1 MSEQALDLR
10 RSLRIVWRHKII
22 VGIAAALGLAAG
34 IAFTVLR
41 PPVLTSQ
48 ALVALPNSKD
58 FGTKVFVAT
67 SNPVLTSAGRRLDP
81 PLSFQ
86 ELSGRV
92 QAMGRTSTIVSI
104 NAEGSTAARA
114 EEIANAVASSYIA
127 YLRSANNPGVQ
138 TLATVLQ
145 PATSATGTPQQR
157 RFIVNGG
164 LGAVLGLLI
173 GAIIMLATGRKDR
186 RLQGRDEIAGSIGI
200 PVLTSISVGHPGNAA
215 EWARLLEDYQPGP
228 VDAWRLR
235 KALSQLGLTGPNHNN
250 LGTGGGGASLAVLS
264 LASDPKALALGPQ
277 LAVYAASLG
286 IPTTLVVGLQ
296 EEMSA
301 TAMLRAACAAPV
313 KPAGRSG
320 NLRVMVSDQP
330 SAGGL
335 TGARLTVV
343 VAVVDGQA
351 PRVGDTIR
359 ATMTALGVSA
369 GRVTAEQL
377 ARVAASAAADGRDI
391 AGVFVAD
398 PDPDDHTTGRV
409 PELARPA
416 PRRMPTRI
424 TGMPVQAK
432 TTTTRR
438 LSCLRRVRTRAT
450 RSGSTTTRRISK
462 ISPSMPTRAWSVSA
476 SSARPCGAAYGS
488 GAPWPSWDCCS
499 ARESSWR
506 HPSPSRRLRRSS

>member
-10 RSLRIVWRHKII
+10 RSLRIVWRRKVI

-48 ALVALPNSKD
+48 ALVALPTSKD
-58 FGTKVFVAT
+58 FGTKVFVAS

-81 PLSFQ
+81 PLSFGD
-86 ELSGRV
+86 LSGRV
-92 QAMGRTSTIVSI
+92 QARGQTSTIVTIS
-104 NAEGSTAARA
+104 AEGNTAAEA
-114 EEIANAVASSYIA
+114 EKIANAVASSYIA
-127 YLRSANNPGVQ
+127 YLRSANSPGVQ

-145 PATSATGTPQQR
+145 PATSATGTSQQR

-164 LGAVLGLLI
+164 IGAVVGLLI
-173 GAIIMLATGRKDR
+173 GAIIVLAIGRKDR

-200 PVLTSISVGHPGNAA
+200 PVLTSISVSHPDSAA
-215 EWARLLEDYQPGP
+215 DWARLLEDYEPGP

-235 KALSQLGLTGPNHNN
+235 KALSQLGLTGPSRAN
-250 LGTGGGGASLAVLS
+250 LAVDGGASLAVLS

-277 LAVYAASLG
+277 MAVYAASLG
-286 IPTTLVVGLQ
+286 IPTALVVGPQ
-296 EEMSA
+296 EDVSA

-330 SAGGL
+330 GAGGL
-335 TGARLTVV
+335 AGARLTVV

-359 ATMTALGVSA
+359 ARMTALGVSA
-369 GRVTAEQL
+369 GTVTAEQL
-377 ARVAASAAADGRDI
+377 ARVAASAAAAGRDI
-391 AGVFVAD
+391 VGVFVAD

-409 PELARPA
+409 PELARPS

-424 TGMPVQAK
+424 TGMPVPAR

-438 LSCLRRVRTRAT
+438 LSCLRRVMTHAT
-450 RSGSTTTRRISK
+450 QSGFTTTRRISK
-462 ISPSMPTRAWSVSA
+462 IRPSMPTRAW
-476 SSARPCGAAYGS
+476 
-488 GAPWPSWDCCS
+488 
-499 ARESSWR
+499 
-506 HPSPSRRLRRSS
+506 

>member
-10 RSLRIVWRHKII
+10 RSVRIVWRHKII

-48 ALVALPNSKD
+48 ALVALPTSKD
-58 FGTKVFVAT
+58 FGTKVFVAS

-81 PLSFQ
+81 PLSFGD
-86 ELSGRV
+86 LSGRV
-92 QAMGRTSTIVSI
+92 QAKGQTSTIVSI

-114 EEIANAVASSYIA
+114 EEIANAVARSYIA
-127 YLRSANNPGVQ
+127 YLRSANSPGVQ

-145 PATSATGTPQQR
+145 PATTATGTTQQH

-164 LGAVLGLLI
+164 LGALLGLLI
-173 GAIIMLATGRKDR
+173 GAIIVLATGRKDR
-186 RLQGRDEIAGSIGI
+186 RLQGRDEIADSIGI

-215 EWARLLEDYQPGP
+215 EWARLLEDYEPGA

-235 KALSQLGLTGPNHNN
+235 KALSQLGLTGPNHAN
-250 LGTGGGGASLAVLS
+250 LGADGGASLAVLS

-286 IPTTLVVGLQ
+286 IPTALVVGLQ

-313 KPAGRSG
+313 RHAGRSG

-330 SAGGL
+330 NAGGL

-343 VAVVDGQA
+343 VAVVDDQA

-369 GRVTAEQL
+369 GRG
-377 ARVAASAAADGRDI
+377 DGR
-391 AGVFVAD
+391 A
-398 PDPDDHTTGRV
+398 TG
-409 PELARPA
+409 
-416 PRRMPTRI
+416 PRRR
-424 TGMPVQAK
+424 Q
-432 TTTTRR
+432 RR
-438 LSCLRRVRTRAT
+438 RRRPRHRWGFRRGPRPG
-450 RSGSTTTRRISK
+450 RSHD
-462 ISPSMPTRAWSVSA
+462 
-476 SSARPCGAAYGS
+476 RP
-488 GAPWPSWDCCS
+488 
-499 ARESSWR
+499 
-506 HPSPSRRLRRSS
+506 RS